1 MSRLQDSPADGVLV
15 REFVIKNKLGVHAR
29 PAALIVKLAS
39 GYDADVQVE
48 KAGAS
53 VSGKSIMGL
62 LTLEAGYG
70 CKLTISVAGLD
81 ADELL
86 LELSA
91 LIERKF
97 DEE

>member
-1 MSRLQDSPADGVLV
+1 VLV

-48 KAGAS
+48 KAGTS

-70 CKLTISVAGLD
+70 CRLTISVEGFD

-86 LELSA
+86 LELGE